1 MSDQSPL
8 NTTSAK
14 VKKALIWVSETLQD
28 HPQKHRLTVLH
39 EAQVRFDLTPVECDF
54 LNRHFSN
61 D

>member
-8 NTTSAK
+8 NTASTK

-28 HPQKHRLTVLH
+28 QPHKLRLTVLH
-39 EAQVRFDLTPVECDF
+39 EAQIRFDLTPLECDF
-54 LNRHFSN
+54 LNRHFSK